1 MMKPDRRNF
10 LKFVGLGSAAVFIP
24 SCSDSY
30 RRDSPQPI
38 CLGRNESLADSLK
51 TDVLVI
57 GAGSSGIPAAIAA
70 ARTGAKVILIEEDMI
85 PGGGPVDNYVA
96 MLCGGPR
103 VGIFKEMVD
112 LLDMEYD
119 LTGTPLGERWHER
132 WFMPSA
138 WLQVITRKLK
148 AESNLHYMGGRPVVN
163 VLLSEG
169 GRRNIIRGVSVP
181 SPDGKTANIEADIV
195 IDATGTGI
203 VATIAGCQYLYGTEA
218 KTTYNEPIGPDKSSL
233 DVQSCTLMLVSQ
245 RLDPEAKIDLEKLKA
260 PRDPGAGLVG
270 REPIEL
276 IRKRNIG
283 TYLHWAGTVRC
294 KDTRDPEELCRSHL
308 KAMEAIEDDVA
319 YLVENGYI
327 AHIAP
332 KLGVRETRR
341 VIGDKILTI
350 NDLINPNWPDDV
362 IAMGKYGIDSWGAS
376 YLKDQKITLP
386 ENGYGLPYGML
397 VNRDM
402 ENLFVVGKC
411 VSATHLGMSAVRVQP
426 IVSQMGQAAGTAA
439 AMCINNKTDI
449 RSVDMTRLQQ
459 KLKEAGMLSGV

>member
-1 MMKPDRRNF
+1 MKSDRRNF
-10 LKFVGLGSAAVFIP
+10 LKFTGMGSVAALLP
-24 SCSDSY
+24 SCSDTF
-30 RRDSPQPI
+30 RDRSPLPVY
-38 CLGRNESLADSLK
+38 LGRNESLADSIK

-57 GAGSSGIPAAIAA
+57 GAGASGVPAAIAA
-70 ARTGAKVILIEEDMI
+70 ARTGVRVILVEEDMI

-112 LLDMEYD
+112 ILDREYD
-119 LTGTPLGERWHER
+119 LTGAPPEERWYER

-138 WLQVITRKLK
+138 WLQVIIRKLK
-148 AESNLHYMGGRPVVN
+148 AESNLHFMGGRPVVK

-169 GRRNIIRGVSVP
+169 GKRNIIRGVSVFG
-181 SPDGKTANIEADIV
+181 PDGSTRNIEAEVV
-195 IDATGTGI
+195 IDATGNGI
-203 VATIAGCQYLYGTEA
+203 VATMAGCEYLYGTEA
-218 KTTYNEPIGPDKSSL
+218 RSTYNEPAGPEKSSH
-233 DVQSCTLMLVSQ
+233 DVQSCTLMLISQ
-245 RLDPEAKIDLEKLKA
+245 RLYPEARINLEKLKA

-270 REPIEL
+270 REPIEI

-294 KDTRDPEELCRSHL
+294 KDTRDPEEICKAHL
-308 KAMEAIEDDVA
+308 EALEIIEKDVA
-319 YLVENGYI
+319 HLVENGYV

-332 KLGVRETRR
+332 KLGVREIRR
-341 VIGDKILTI
+341 VIGDKVLTV
-350 NDLINPNWPDDV
+350 NDLINPDWPEDV
-362 IAMGKYGIDSWGAS
+362 IAVGNYGLDSWGAT

-397 VNRDM
+397 ISRDM

-439 AMCINNKTDI
+439 AMCVNNKTDI
-449 RSVDMTRLQQ
+449 RSVDISGLQQ
-459 KLKEAGMLSGV
+459 KLKEAGMLASE